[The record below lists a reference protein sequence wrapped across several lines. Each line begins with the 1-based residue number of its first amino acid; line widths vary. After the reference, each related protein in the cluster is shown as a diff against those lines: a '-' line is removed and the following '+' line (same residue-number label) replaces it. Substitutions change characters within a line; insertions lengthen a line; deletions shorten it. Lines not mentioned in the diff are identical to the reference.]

1 MFMRL
6 FSGLGARTRER
17 WIFQLAGLAALI
29 WFLLRVIQKPTRA
42 FYPCQRAAFPMAS
55 AFVASLVSGLGA
67 SALVFRRISVV
78 AAVLIVAGAGQFL
91 GQNPDVTAQTPA
103 QTGPSQPGSW
113 TPSDPPNSPIGEGKG
128 IYPGRVT
135 WIRDLRAAAWDGKT
149 GKWWDDTNLNQE
161 VLNGMLARSLRAL
174 AGARD
179 EAAAW
184 DKLFRHYNKTHGRGD
199 KGYAP
204 GELIAVK
211 INLNNTSNVADV
223 DNDKDAPPAMIRALL
238 QQLVKAARVPQKQIV
253 IYDASRVIPN
263 RVYDPLHSEFPE
275 VRFMDRT
282 GANGREAPE
291 WVADAIKYTSPDV
304 RLGNSLPKAVV
315 DATYLINM
323 ALLKGHEISGVTLC
337 AKNHFGTIQYPS
349 RGHADVANEYAHPI
363 GSYSAFVDFMG
374 SPNLGGKTML
384 YILDG
389 LYATYTNVGRVTEN
403 DRWKNLFNNEWS
415 ASLFLSQD
423 PVAIDSVGLD
433 FLRAEWGF
441 DLGFSGAK
449 AFPKGSIVNSDNY
462 MIEAARGT
470 NAALGA
476 YKPNGKEIGSL
487 GVHEHW
493 NNAQDKKYSRNLKSK
508 REGIEL
514 FTVPLK

>member
-1 MFMRL
+1 MHL
-6 FSGLGARTRER
+6 FRNLRTRTWEGLL
-17 WIFQLAGLAALI
+17 FQVAGLAALV
-29 WFLLRVIQKPTRA
+29 WFLLRVIEKPSRA
-42 FYPCQRAAFPMAS
+42 FYPCQRAAFPIAS
-55 AFVASLVSGLGA
+55 AFVVSLLCGLTA
-67 SALVFRRISVV
+67 SALAIRRIWGI
-78 AAVLIVAGAGQFL
+78 ATLILIIAGAGLFL
-91 GQNPDVTAQTPA
+91 EQNRKVTAQTGP
-103 QTGPSQPGSW
+103 QTGSSPLTSW
-113 TPSDPPNSPIGEGKG
+113 TPSDPPNSPIGEAKG
-128 IYPGRVT
+128 IFPGRVT
-135 WIRDLRAAAWDGKT
+135 WIRDVRATTWDGKT
-149 GKWWDDTNLNQE
+149 GKWWENINQD

-174 AGARD
+174 TRARN
-179 EAAAW
+179 EADAW
-184 DKLFRHYNKTHGRGD
+184 NNLFRYYNRTHGRGN
-199 KGYAP
+199 KGHSP

-211 INLNNTSNVADV
+211 INLNNSSAVGDV
-223 DNDKDAPPAMIRALL
+223 DNDKDAPPTMIRALIA
-238 QQLVKAARVPQKQIV
+238 QLVKVAKVPEKEIV

-263 RVYDPLHSEFPE
+263 RIYDPLHQEFPE

-282 GANGREAPE
+282 GANGREAPQ
-291 WVADAIKYTSPDV
+291 WVANAITYTSSDV
-304 RLGNSLPKAVV
+304 RLGNSLPQAVV
-315 DATYLINM
+315 EAAYLINL

-349 RGHADVANEYAHPI
+349 RGHSDVANEFAHPI
-363 GSYSAFVDFMG
+363 GSYSAYVDLMG

-389 LYATYTNVGRVTEN
+389 LYGTYTNVGQVTER

-415 ASLFLSQD
+415 ASLLLSQD

-449 AFPKGSIVNSDNY
+449 AYPKGSIVNSDDY

-476 YKPNGKEIGSL
+476 YKPNGKELGSL

-493 NNAQDKKYSRNLKSK
+493 NNPIDKKYSRNLSSK
-508 REGIEL
+508 GKGIEL
-514 FTVPLK
+514 FTVAPK

>member
-1 MFMRL
+1 MFVFDTYFPKEMFMRL
-6 FSGLGARTRER
+6 CSGIGARRWER
-17 WIFQLAGLAALI
+17 WIFQLA
-29 WFLLRVIQKPTRA
+29 
-42 FYPCQRAAFPMAS
+42 
-55 AFVASLVSGLGA
+55 
-67 SALVFRRISVV
+67 FRRIPVV
-78 AAVLIVAGAGQFL
+78 AAVLIVAGAGQFP
-91 GQNPDVTAQTPA
+91 GHNTEVFAQSPA
-103 QTGPSQPGSW
+103 QTEPSQPGSW
-113 TPSDPPNSPIGEGKG
+113 TPSDPPNSPTGEAKG

-135 WIRDLRAAAWDGKT
+135 WIRDLRAATWDGKT
-149 GKWWDDTNLNQE
+149 GKWWDETNLNQE
-161 VLNGMLARSLRAL
+161 ILNGMLARSLRAL

-179 EAAAW
+179 EGAAW
-184 DKLFRHYNKTHGRGD
+184 DKLFRHYNKTHGRGN
-199 KGYAP
+199 KGYSP

-211 INLNNTSNVADV
+211 INLNNTSNVGDV

-238 QQLVKAARVPQKQIV
+238 QQLVKAAKVPQKLIV

-263 RVYDPLHSEFPE
+263 RIYDPLHSEFPE

-291 WVADAIKYTSPDV
+291 WVAEAIKYTSPDV
-304 RLGNSLPKAVV
+304 RLGNSLPRAVV

-337 AKNHFGTIQYPS
+337 AKNHFGTIQFPS
-349 RGHADVANEYAHPI
+349 RGHANVANEYAQPM
-363 GSYSAFVDFMG
+363 GSYSAFVDLMG

-389 LYATYTNVGRVTEN
+389 LYGTYTNVGRVTEN
-403 DRWKNLFNNEWS
+403 DRWKHLFNNEWS

-441 DLGFSGAK
+441 DLGFSGNK

-462 MIEAARGT
+462 MMEAARGMD
-470 NAALGA
+470 AALGA

-493 NNAQDKKYSRNLKSK
+493 NNAQDKKYSRNLNSK
-508 REGIEL
+508 GKGIEL

>member
-1 MFMRL
+1 MRL
-6 FSGLGARTRER
+6 FPGPVSRT
-17 WIFQLAGLAALI
+17 FVVSLAG
-29 WFLLRVIQKPTRA
+29 
-42 FYPCQRAAFPMAS
+42 
-55 AFVASLVSGLGA
+55 GLSA
-67 SALVFRRISVV
+67 SALAFRRISVIAVVLLV
-78 AAVLIVAGAGQFL
+78 ACTGQFR
-91 GQNPDVTAQTPA
+91 GQNPGVTAQAPG
-103 QTGPSQPGSW
+103 QTTAAQPGSW
-113 TPSDPPNSPIGEGKG
+113 TPSDPPNSPIGEAKG

-135 WIRDLRAAAWDGKT
+135 WIRDLRAAGWDGKT
-149 GKWWDDTNLNQE
+149 GKWWEDANINQE
-161 VLNGMLARSLRAL
+161 SLNGMLARSLRAL
-174 AGARD
+174 AGARN

-184 DKLFRHYNKTHGRGD
+184 DKLFRHYNKTHGRAN

-211 INLNNTSNVADV
+211 INLNNSTNVADV

-238 QQLVKAARVPQKQIV
+238 QQLVKAAKVPPGHIV
-253 IYDASRVIPN
+253 VYDASRVIPD
-263 RVYDPLHSEFPE
+263 RVYNPLHSEFPE

-291 WVADAIKYTSPDV
+291 WVADAIKFTSPDV

-315 DATYLINM
+315 NATYLINV

-349 RGHADVANEYAHPI
+349 RGHGDVANEYSHPI
-363 GSYSAFVDFMG
+363 GSYSAYVDLMG

-403 DRWKNLFNNEWS
+403 DRWKNLFKNEWS

-462 MIEAARGT
+462 MIEAARAT
-470 NAALGA
+470 NAVLGA

-493 NNAQDKKYSRNLKSK
+493 NNAQDKKYSRNLKAGGK
-508 REGIEL
+508 GIEL
-514 FTVPLK
+514 FTVALK

>member
-1 MFMRL
+1 MRL
-6 FSGLGARTRER
+6 LHIPNLRARTWER
-17 WIFQLAGLAALI
+17 WSFQLVGLAALL
-29 WFLLRVIQKPTRA
+29 WFLLRVIQKPSRA
-42 FYPCQRAAFPMAS
+42 FYPCQRAAFPIAS
-55 AFVASLVSGLGA
+55 AFVVSLAGGLSA
-67 SALVFRRISVV
+67 SALALRRIW
-78 AAVLIVAGAGQFL
+78 AITAVLVIAGTGL
-91 GQNPDVTAQTPA
+91 LLEPNLNVTAQTPA
-103 QTGPSQPGSW
+103 QTVAPQPASW
-113 TPSDPPNSPIGEGKG
+113 TPSDAPNSPIGDAKG
-128 IYPGRVT
+128 VFPGRVT
-135 WIRDLRAAAWDGKT
+135 WIRDLRATNWDGKT
-149 GKWWDDTNLNQE
+149 GNWWDEVNINQD
-161 VLNGMLARSLRAL
+161 VVHGMFGKSLRAL
-174 AGARD
+174 AGARND
-179 EAAAW
+179 AAAW
-184 DKLFRHYNKTHGRGD
+184 DKLFRSYNKTHGRGNR
-199 KGYAP
+199 GYAP

-211 INLNNTSNVADV
+211 INLNNSSTVEDV
-223 DNDKDAPPAMIRALL
+223 DNDKDAPPPMIRALL
-238 QQLVKAARVPQKQIV
+238 EQLVKAAKVPQNQIV
-253 IYDASRVIPN
+253 IYDATRVIPN
-263 RVYDPLHSEFPE
+263 RLYLPLHKEFPE

-282 GANGREAPE
+282 GANGREGPQ
-291 WVADAIKYTSPDV
+291 WVANAITYTSPDV
-304 RLGNSLPKAVV
+304 KLGNTLPKDVV

-363 GSYSAFVDFMG
+363 GSYSAYVDLMG
-374 SPNLGGKTML
+374 APSLGGKTML
-384 YILDG
+384 YNLDG
-389 LYATYTNVGRVTEN
+389 LYGTYTNVGRVTER

-449 AFPKGSIVNSDNY
+449 AYPRGSIVNSDDY

-493 NNAQDKKYSRNLKSK
+493 NNANDKKYSRNLSK
-508 REGIEL
+508 KGKGIEL
-514 FTVPLK
+514 FTVAPK

>member
-1 MFMRL
+1 MRV
-6 FSGLGARTRER
+6 FSGLVARRRQR

-29 WFLLRVIQKPTRA
+29 WFLVRVIQKPTRA

-55 AFVASLVSGLGA
+55 AFVASLVSGLSA
-67 SALVFRRISVV
+67 SALVFRRIAIF
-78 AAVLIVAGAGQFL
+78 AALLAVTGACLFL
-91 GQNPDVTAQTPA
+91 GQNPVVTAQIGTP
-103 QTGPSQPGSW
+103 QPGSW
-113 TPSDPPNSPIGEGKG
+113 TPSDPPNSPIGNAKG

-135 WIRDLRAAAWDGKT
+135 WIRDLRSTPWDGKT
-149 GKWWDDTNLNQE
+149 GRWWDDTNLNQE
-161 VLNGMLARSLRAL
+161 AVSGMLAKSVRSL
-174 AGARD
+174 AGARN
-179 EAAAW
+179 ETAAW

-211 INLNNTSNVADV
+211 INLNNTSNIGDV
-223 DNDKDAPPAMIRALL
+223 DNDKDASPAMIRALL
-238 QQLVKAARVPQKQIV
+238 QQLVQAAKVAQKQIV

-263 RVYDPLHSEFPE
+263 RIYDPLHSEFAE

-291 WVADAIKYTSPDV
+291 WVADAIQYTSPDV
-304 RLGNSLPKAVV
+304 RLGTSLPKAVV
-315 DATYLINM
+315 DATYLIDM

-349 RGHADVANEYAHPI
+349 RGHADVANEDMHPI
-363 GSYSAFVDFMG
+363 GGYSAFVDLMG

-389 LYATYTNVGRVTEN
+389 LYAAYTNVGRVTEK
-403 DRWKNLFNNEWS
+403 DRWKNLFHNEWS

-462 MIEAARGT
+462 MIEAARGS
-470 NAALGA
+470 NVVLGA

-493 NNAQDKKYSRNLKSK
+493 NNAQDKKYSRNLKSYGK
-508 REGIEL
+508 GIEL
-514 FTVPLK
+514 FTVSLK